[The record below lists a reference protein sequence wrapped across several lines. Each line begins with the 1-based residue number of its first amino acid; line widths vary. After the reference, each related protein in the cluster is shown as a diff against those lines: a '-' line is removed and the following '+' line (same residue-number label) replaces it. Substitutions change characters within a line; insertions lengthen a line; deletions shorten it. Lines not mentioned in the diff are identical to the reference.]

1 MAAYRAS
8 VGHAQSE
15 LFDSVYGNKQLGLAQ
30 LATHPDYFRRGAG
43 TMLAKWG
50 MGLAEKNKW
59 AITVFAGPM
68 AYGPYERLGFKTLG
82 IATTQAKD
90 EEEKIEFP
98 GMVWEP
104 SNLIKEK
111 IGRSL

>member
-8 VGHAQSE
+8 IGHAQSE
-15 LFDSVYGNKQLGLAQ
+15 LFDSVYGNKQLSLAQ

-43 TMLAKWG
+43 TMLAEWG
-50 MGLAEKNKW
+50 MELAEKNKW
-59 AITVFAGPM
+59 VITVFAGPM
-68 AYGPYERLGFKTLG
+68 AYALYGRLGFKTVG
-82 IATTQAKD
+82 IVTTQVKD

-104 SNLIKEK
+104 NSLTK
-111 IGRSL
+111 GRMGSSR

>member
-1 MAAYRAS
+1 MHNPSCLTLYMAISNLVSR
-8 VGHAQSE
+8 
-15 LFDSVYGNKQLGLAQ
+15 NWPM
-30 LATHPDYFRRGAG
+30 HPDYFRRGAG

-50 MGLAEKNKW
+50 MELAEKNKW

-82 IATTQAKD
+82 IATTQGKD

-104 SNLIKEK
+104 SDLIKEK
-111 IGRSL
+111 MGRSLRPTRLFVV